1 MMNVMNSWPNWPAIT
16 DAKFS
21 LAARAAL
28 TNQKEKP
35 MLIHITES
43 TRYPAINASAEAERA
58 YWLSREK
65 AAVCGPDEIDVH
77 RFHDAL
83 GRMYPLNWAS
93 SGTGE
98 CETFMSAEMYCGN
111 VTEIYARIGIR
122 YFCLRDY
129 SSLTHAQIIERV
141 KEVMNQNDK
150 GQK

>member
-28 TNQKEKP
+28 INQKEKP
-35 MLIHITES
+35 MLTHITES

-93 SGTGE
+93 GDNGE
-98 CETFMSAEMYCGN
+98 SETFMSAEMYCGN
-111 VTEIYARIGIR
+111 VTEIFTRIGIR
-122 YFCLRDY
+122 YFRMRDY
-129 SSLTHAQIIERV
+129 SNMNHAQIVQRV
-141 KEVMNQNDK
+141 EEVFYRDNDS
-150 GQK
+150 QK

>member
-1 MMNVMNSWPNWPAIT
+1 MFLN
-16 DAKFS
+16 
-21 LAARAAL
+21 L
-28 TNQKEKP
+28 
-35 MLIHITES
+35 TES

-65 AAVCGPDEIDVH
+65 SAVKGAHEIDVH

-83 GRMYPLNWAS
+83 GTMYPLNWAS
-93 SGTGE
+93 SDNGE

-141 KEVMNQNDK
+141 KEVIDQNDNSHK
-150 GQK
+150 